1 MDSGNKKHVS
11 PHRHTATGEVSRD
24 DRGQDNSISAT
35 PIYWQHR
42 RHESYLSIRT
52 TKPPP
57 IILEDNTESN
67 SDIKSPL
74 WAKAVAIN
82 AYTVVSGSV
91 PGVGDYITWN
101 CKIDTL
107 DVSIQVSLASSS
119 SDYHTDI

>member
-1 MDSGNKKHVS
+1 MDPGNKEHVS
-11 PHRHTATGEVSRD
+11 PHCHPATGKVSRD
-24 DRGQDNSISAT
+24 DLGQDNRPLSTSIT

-42 RHESYLSIRT
+42 RHESYLSIGT

-57 IILEDNTESN
+57 ITLEDNTESN
-67 SDIKSPL
+67 SDISSPL

-82 AYTVVSGSV
+82 DYTIVSGSV

-107 DVSIQVSLASSS
+107 DVSVRIALG
-119 SDYHTDI
+119 ILL